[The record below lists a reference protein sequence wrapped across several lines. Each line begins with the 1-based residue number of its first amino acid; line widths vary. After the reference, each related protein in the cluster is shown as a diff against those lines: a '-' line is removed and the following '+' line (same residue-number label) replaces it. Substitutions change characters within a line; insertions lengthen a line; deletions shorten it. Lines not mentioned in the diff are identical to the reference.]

1 MKDYSYQI
9 GGSLANNAPT
19 YVVRQADSELYEALK
34 NGEFCYVLNS
44 RQMGKSSLLVRTL
57 HRLQA
62 EKFLCSTID
71 MTRIGSENIT
81 PLQWYKGMIWEL
93 WRGFN
98 LLGKINLKTWWRD
111 EEDVS
116 FLQRLSHFIE
126 DILLAKFPDEK
137 IIIFIDKIDSV
148 LSLEFPV
155 DDFFALI
162 RFCYNQRSINP
173 EYNRITFA
181 IFGVATPSDLIIDKK
196 RTPFNIGRAINLR
209 GFELEEAQPLAAG
222 LANVVNNSQAILKQI
237 LAWTSGQPFLTQKLC
252 YLAYMATQTTP
263 QNVVKIPAGT
273 EEFWVE
279 RLVRENIIN
288 KWESQDE
295 PEHLKTIKERIIRNE
310 QRAGRLLGIYQQILQ
325 SNPPLASGS
334 VSVWDFE
341 EIDYRGSTPVP
352 DLNLYRASTGEL
364 RRQGNEIF
372 LPLSKRPGGVS
383 TDDSPEQIEL
393 LLSGLVVKN
402 NGYLQVR
409 NRVYAEVFN
418 LEWVEKQLGQL
429 RPYSQTFDAWL
440 ASQQTDF
447 SRLLRGQALKDAQI
461 WAQEKSLSNLDY
473 QFLAASAE
481 LDRREVQQALE
492 AERTKEVEAR
502 LAEEQMRLIQEKKA
516 AKRQRNLLF
525 SVSMALLLA
534 CGLGVTSYF
543 QYRRAVISEREARIS
558 EIEALVSS
566 SEGMFASNRRLDAL
580 IEAIKAKR
588 RLQSLDKIDK
598 KIENQV
604 SDVLRQAVYEA
615 AEYNRLS
622 GHQAAVIGIDI
633 SGDSKF
639 IASTSVDKTIK
650 LWRRDGTQIATLKGH
665 QAIVRSVKF
674 SPDGQFLASGSDDGT
689 VKLWKLERVGTGA
702 VPLRTFQGHT
712 AGIWTVAFS
721 PDGQTIASASMDNTV
736 KLWNKDGA
744 GTGALPLRTLQ
755 GHTAGVP
762 SVAFSPDGQTI
773 VTASGDKTVKLWNKD
788 GAGTGALPLRT
799 FRGHTSVVSA
809 VAFSPDGQIVAS
821 GSGDKTVKLWRV
833 KGPGTGALPL
843 RTLEGHSAVVSGIV
857 FSPDGQTVASA
868 SRDQT
873 VKLWNVDGT
882 ERTTLRGHTAGIW
895 GIAWSPDGSFIAS
908 AGAEN
913 TVRLWQSQN
922 PLRTMITAHKAGIWA
937 IALSSDSSTIATGS
951 EDGTTK
957 LWSRQGKLLRTFT
970 VANAA
975 IYAVALS
982 GDGKLIASGRND
994 NKVNIWTRNGKAI
1007 ATLVGHN
1014 ATVMG
1019 LAFSPDGQIIAS
1031 GSQDNTIK
1039 LWRPDGTLLHTM
1051 TGHHAPIWQVVFS
1064 PDGQLIASA
1073 GGDGTVKLWKLD
1085 GTLVRTF
1092 QGHTAAVWRVAF
1104 SPDGKF
1110 LASGSGD
1117 NTIKLWTVD
1126 GKLLRTLEGHQAAVW
1141 GVAFSPDGNIIA
1153 SGSVDNTL
1161 KFWKLDGTELT
1172 TLRGN
1177 SAAIR
1182 GVAYSGDGSFVAS
1195 VSEDNTL
1202 ILWDVERVLKVDLL
1216 ADGCDRVRDYLRTNA
1231 MVEKGDRFLCNG
1243 IGRK

>member
-1 MKDYSYQI
+1 MNNYQYQI

-34 NGEFCYVLNS
+34 AGEFCYVLNS

-62 EKFLCSTID
+62 EGFQCSTID

-81 PLQWYKGMIWEL
+81 PLQWYKGMIGEL

-98 LLGKINLKTWWRD
+98 LLGQVNLKTWWRD

-126 DILLAKFPDEK
+126 DILLVKFFDQK
-137 IIIFIDKIDSV
+137 IIIFIDEIDSV
-148 LSLEFPV
+148 LSLDFPV

-181 IFGVATPSDLIIDKK
+181 IFGVATPSDLIVDKK

-222 LANVVNNSQAILKQI
+222 LASVVNNSQAILKQI

-263 QNVVKIPAGT
+263 QKVVTIPAGT
-273 EEFWVE
+273 EEVWVD

-334 VSVWDFE
+334 VSLWGFE
-341 EIDYRGSTPVP
+341 EDYRGSTPVP
-352 DLNLYRASTGEL
+352 DPNLYRATTGEL
-364 RRQGNEIF
+364 PLQGNERF
-372 LPLSKRPGGVS
+372 LPFSQIAGGVS

-402 NGYLQVR
+402 NGYLQVS

-429 RPYSQTFDAWL
+429 RPYSQTFDAWV

-447 SRLLRGQALKDAQI
+447 SRLLRGQALKDGQI

-516 AKRQRNLLF
+516 AKRQRRLLF
-525 SVSMALLLA
+525 SVSIALLLA
-534 CGLGVTSYF
+534 GALGVTSYF
-543 QYRRAVISEREARIS
+543 QYRRAVISEREARMS
-558 EIEALVSS
+558 EFEALVSS
-566 SEGMFASNRRLDAL
+566 SEGLFASNRRLDAL

-588 RLQSLDKIDK
+588 RLQNLGNKDKN
-598 KIENQV
+598 IEDRVIN
-604 SDVLRQAVYEA
+604 VLRQAVYEGV
-615 AEYNRLS
+615 EYNRLS
-622 GHQAAVIGIDI
+622 GHKAAVLGIDI
-633 SGDSKF
+633 SRDSKF

-650 LWRRDGTQIATLKGH
+650 VWRRDGMEIATLKGH
-665 QAIVRSVKF
+665 QGIVRSVKF
-674 SPDGQFLASGSDDGT
+674 SPDGQFIASGSDDGT
-689 VKLWKLERVGTGA
+689 VKLWQRNGT
-702 VPLRTFQGHT
+702 LLKTFQGHS

-721 PDGQTIASASMDNTV
+721 PDGQTIASASMDKTV
-736 KLWNKDGA
+736 KLWNKDGK
-744 GTGALPLRTLQ
+744 LLRTLQ

-788 GAGTGALPLRT
+788 GKLLRT
-799 FRGHTSVVSA
+799 LRGHTSVLTA
-809 VAFSPDGQIVAS
+809 AAFSPDGQIVAS
-821 GSGDKTVKLWRV
+821 ASGDKTVKLWN
-833 KGPGTGALPL
+833 KNGTLL
-843 RTLEGHSAVVSGIV
+843 RTLEGHSAVVSEVV
-857 FSPDGQTVASA
+857 FSPDGQTLASA

-873 VKLWNVDGT
+873 VKLWNLDGT
-882 ERTTLRGHTAGIW
+882 EWTTLRGHTAAIW

-957 LWSRQGKLLRTFT
+957 LWSRQGKLLATF
-970 VANAA
+970 ALENAA
-975 IYAVALS
+975 IYAVAMS

-1014 ATVMG
+1014 TTVFA
-1019 LAFSPDGQIIAS
+1019 LAFSPDGQILAS
-1031 GSQDNTIK
+1031 GSQDNTIQ
-1039 LWRPDGTLLHTM
+1039 LWRPDGTLLHTIM
-1051 TGHHAPIWQVVFS
+1051 TGHHAPIWQVLFS

-1092 QGHTAAVWRVAF
+1092 QAHTAAVWRVAF

-1126 GKLLRTLEGHQAAVW
+1126 GKLLRTLEGHLAAVW

-1161 KFWKLDGTELT
+1161 KFWKLDGTQLT
-1172 TLRGN
+1172 TLSRGN

-1182 GVAYSGDGSFVAS
+1182 GVVYSGDGSFVAS

-1231 MVEKGDRFLCNG
+1231 DVKEEDRHLCDRVGDR
-1243 IGRK
+1243 

>member
-1 MKDYSYQI
+1 MNPYQYQI

-34 NGEFCYVLNS
+34 ADEFCYVLNS

-62 EKFLCSTID
+62 EGFQCSTID

-81 PLQWYKGMIWEL
+81 PLQWYKGMIGEL

-98 LLGKINLKTWWRD
+98 LLGQVNLKTWWRD

-116 FLQRLSHFIE
+116 FMQRLSHFIE
-126 DILLAKFPDEK
+126 DILLVKLFDQKILILIDE
-137 IIIFIDKIDSV
+137 IDSV
-148 LSLEFPV
+148 LSLDFPV

-173 EYNRITFA
+173 EYNRITLA
-181 IFGVATPSDLIIDKK
+181 IFGVATPSDLIVDKK

-222 LANVVNNSQAILKQI
+222 LASVVNNSQPILKQI
-237 LAWTSGQPFLTQKLC
+237 LAWTSGQPFLTQKQC

-263 QNVVKIPAGT
+263 QKVVTIPAGT
-273 EEFWVE
+273 EESWVD

-334 VSVWDFE
+334 VSLWDLE
-341 EIDYRGSTPVP
+341 EDYRGSTPVP
-352 DLNLYRASTGEL
+352 DPNLYRATTGEL
-364 RRQGNEIF
+364 PLQGNERF
-372 LPLSKRPGGVS
+372 LPLSQIAGGVS

-409 NRVYAEVFN
+409 NSVYAEVFN

-429 RPYSQTFDAWL
+429 RPYSQTFEAWI

-447 SRLLRGQALKDAQI
+447 SRLLRGQALKDGQI

-516 AKRQRNLLF
+516 AKRQRRLLF
-525 SVSMALLLA
+525 FVSLALLLA
-534 CGLGVTSYF
+534 CALGVTSYF
-543 QYRRAVISEREARIS
+543 QYRRAVISEREARMS

-566 SEGMFASNRRLDAL
+566 SEGLFASNRRLDAL

-588 RLQSLDKIDK
+588 RLQNLGNKDKN
-598 KIENQV
+598 IEDQV
-604 SDVLRQAVYEA
+604 INVLRQAVYEA

-622 GHQAAVIGIDI
+622 GQKVAALGIHI
-633 SGDSKF
+633 SPDSKF

-650 LWRRDGTQIATLKGH
+650 VWGRDGTEIATIKGH
-665 QAIVRSVKF
+665 QAIVLSVKF
-674 SPDGQFLASGSDDGT
+674 SPDGQFIASGSDDGT
-689 VKLWKLERVGTGA
+689 VKLWQRNGT
-702 VPLRTFQGHT
+702 LLKTFQGHS

-721 PDGQTIASASMDNTV
+721 PDGQTIASASMDKTV
-736 KLWNKDGA
+736 KLWNKDGK
-744 GTGALPLRTLQ
+744 LLRTLQ

-788 GAGTGALPLRT
+788 GKLLRT
-799 FRGHTSVVSA
+799 LRGHTSVLTA
-809 VAFSPDGQIVAS
+809 AAFSPDGQIVAS
-821 GSGDKTVKLWRV
+821 ASGDKTVKLWN
-833 KGPGTGALPL
+833 KNGTLL
-843 RTLEGHSAVVSGIV
+843 RTLEGHSAVVSEVV
-857 FSPDGQTVASA
+857 FSPDGQTLASA

-873 VKLWNVDGT
+873 VKLWNLDGT
-882 ERTTLRGHTAGIW
+882 EWTTLRGHTAAIW

-957 LWSRQGKLLRTFT
+957 LWSRQGKLLATFA
-970 VANAA
+970 VENAA
-975 IYAVALS
+975 IYAVAMS

-1014 ATVMG
+1014 TTIFA
-1019 LAFSPDGQIIAS
+1019 LAFSPDGQILAS

-1092 QGHTAAVWRVAF
+1092 QAHTAAVWRVAF

-1126 GKLLRTLEGHQAAVW
+1126 GKLLRTLEGHLAAVW

-1161 KFWKLDGTELT
+1161 KFWKLDGTQLT
-1172 TLRGN
+1172 TLSRGN

-1182 GVAYSGDGSFVAS
+1182 GVVYSGDGSFVAS

-1231 MVEKGDRFLCNG
+1231 DVKEEDRHLCD
-1243 IGRK
+1243 RLQ